1 MDLKK
6 TYENGVIFN
15 NGYNSA
21 LNDVQNIIEDT
32 IKKNKA
38 HTSSDIVDALNSIIT
53 ITHMDRDDVQSW
65 AKSIRNNKE
74 KKSINRED
82 EIATLL
88 KKLFDLI

>member
-82 EIATLL
+82 EITILL
-88 KKLFDLI
+88 KKLFYSI